1 MKSILIA
8 IDESK
13 SAKSAL
19 NIGVA
24 LARICGAKVKGL
36 YVEDIMRLLEW
47 QPAELIGAGMGFSS
61 GIPEARPTIEQ
72 VEVEQQFIAEASRI
86 EKNFKETCNKFMV
99 NNVFLTKRG
108 KVHETIEELAK
119 TVDMVVI
126 GKRGKTYPETSKE
139 PGPVTEN
146 LLRLTTRPVLVVPE
160 DAKVNNKI
168 LIAYDGSQNSQRA
181 LSIGASFAKLLNF
194 EVIVISIANDIDT
207 AQKPLDEAKEFLSP
221 YELKSTYMV
230 DFGATMPWLAI
241 ANQVEIFDPGLIAIG
256 AFGKNRLMELIFG
269 STTKQVLTQ
278 AQCPVLLC
286 R

>member
-8 IDESK
+8 MDESK
-13 SAKSAL
+13 SSKSAL

-36 YVEDIMRLLEW
+36 YVEDLMRLLEW
-47 QPAELIGAGMGFSS
+47 QPAELISAGMGFSS
-61 GIPEARPTIEQ
+61 AVPESRPTIEQ
-72 VEVEQQFIAEASRI
+72 VEVEKGFIAEANKL
-86 EKNFKETCNKFMV
+86 EKDFKETCSKFAV
-99 NNVFLTKRG
+99 NHTFLTKRG
-108 KVHETIEELAK
+108 KVHEIIEELAK

-160 DAKVNNKI
+160 DAKVNNRI

-181 LSIGASFAKLLNF
+181 LSIGAAFAKLLNF
-194 EVIVISIANDIDT
+194 DVKVVSVANDIDA
-207 AQKPLDEAKEFLSP
+207 AQKPLDEAKEFLAP
-221 YELKSTYMV
+221 YELNATYIV
-230 DFGATMPWLAI
+230 DFGAAMPWLGI
-241 ANQVEIFDPGLIAIG
+241 AKQIKIFDPGLVVIG
-256 AFGKNRLMELIFG
+256 AFGENRLMELIFG
-269 STTKQVLTQ
+269 STTKQVLMEAT
-278 AQCPVLLC
+278 CPVLLC